1 MIANKEAYKKIKE
14 LMEENMKL
22 KNQIKLFKQSS
33 QSTLLTPPKSTAKF
47 SGVESFR
54 LEKKGVRKSKKKLKR
69 KKVDYLNPSIL
80 KKVK

>member
-1 MIANKEAYKKIKE
+1 
-14 LMEENMKL
+14 MEL

-47 SGVESFR
+47 SGVENFT

-80 KKVK
+80 KKVN